1 MGDALTAQIRPAYL
15 AKIDDHVYIHELSAD
30 ERVLLGRPDVSVSK
44 SPGPAGATAAGP
56 AVVAPAY
63 GQIPPA
69 VDPLHESFIEIRDR
83 ETREVI
89 TVIELLS
96 PTNKTPGSDREQYLG
111 KRSVLL
117 ASNTH
122 VVEIDLLR
130 GGERAPVRDM
140 PACDYVVMVSRS
152 YERPR
157 VELWPLCPIGPAA
170 DDPGPTSAGRCR
182 RDARPEEPFGRAV
195 RRRRLR
201 RLHLPNPPVP
211 PLETKEKVWAKQFL
225 VAGAQTVS
233 LSRLAIATFLPT
245 GSQACNAKLH
255 FAISLIV
262 GST

>member
-1 MGDALTAQIRPAYL
+1 MPSPFPGMNPYLEQPGVWHDFHQAFVIAIRAAITPQIRPAYL
-15 AKIDDHVYIHELSAD
+15 ATVDDHIYIRELSA
-30 ERVLLGRPDVSVSK
+30 EEQVLVGRPDVSVSK
-44 SPGPAGATAAGP
+44 SPVAGVAPAAGT

-69 VDPLHESFIEIRDR
+69 VDPVHESFIEIRDR

-111 KRSVLL
+111 KRKVLL

-140 PACDYVVMVSRS
+140 PVCDYIVMVSRS

-157 VELWPLCPIGPAA
+157 VELWPFGLSAPLPTIPVPLRLGDADATLDLKRLLDEQYDAA
-170 DDPGPTSAGRCR
+170 AYEDYIY
-182 RDARPEEPFGRAV
+182 
-195 RRRRLR
+195 RRR
-201 RLHLPNPPVP
+201 PVP
-211 PLETKEKVWAKQFL
+211 PLVGAEREWAEQ
-225 VAGAQTVS
+225 
-233 LSRLAIATFLPT
+233 LASAAP
-245 GSQACNAKLH
+245 N
-255 FAISLIV
+255 V
-262 GST
+262 

>member
-1 MGDALTAQIRPAYL
+1 MPSPFPGMNPFLEQPDAWHDFHQAFIIAIRAAITPQIRPAYL
-15 AKIDDHVYIHELSAD
+15 AKVDDNVYIHELSAD
-30 ERVLLGRPDVSVSK
+30 ERVLLGRPDVLVSK
-44 SPGPAGATAAGP
+44 PHRPAGATVAET

-96 PTNKTPGSDREQYLG
+96 PTNKTLGSDREQYLG
-111 KRSVLL
+111 KRSAFL

-157 VELWPLCPIGPAA
+157 VELWPLSLSDPLPTIPIPLRQGDTDATIDLKSLLDEQYDAA
-170 DDPGPTSAGRCR
+170 GYEDYIYG
-182 RDARPEEPFGRAV
+182 
-195 RRRRLR
+195 
-201 RLHLPNPPVP
+201 NPPVP
-211 PLETKEKVWAKQFL
+211 PLAVEDKAWTDQL
-225 VAGAQTVS
+225 
-233 LSRLAIATFLPT
+233 LP
-245 GSQACNAKLH
+245 AAPD
-255 FAISLIV
+255 A
-262 GST
+262 